1 MKVLESAPFDSSDS
15 LKLKVRELKLAGMK
29 ELGIPESL
37 ADSTQI
43 SFDALELHSQQGSAS
58 RRIAA
63 ASVEEMEAFVD
74 AHQGEFILSV
84 RI

>member
-1 MKVLESAPFDSSDS
+1 MRVLESAPFDSSQG
-15 LKLKVRELKLAGMK
+15 LRIKVRELKLAGMR

-43 SFDALELHSQQGSAS
+43 SFDALELRS
-58 RRIAA
+58 RRGSSDRRIPAS
-63 ASVEEMEAFVD
+63 SVEEMEAFVD
-74 AHQGEFILSV
+74 VHDGDFILSV